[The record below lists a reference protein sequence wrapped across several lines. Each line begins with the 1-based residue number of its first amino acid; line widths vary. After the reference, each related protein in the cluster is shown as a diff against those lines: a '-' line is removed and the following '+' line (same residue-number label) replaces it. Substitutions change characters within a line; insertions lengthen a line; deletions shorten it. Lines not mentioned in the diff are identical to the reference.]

1 MKISDQ
7 SIGIRL
13 MAGFLSVVFIFGAA
27 AVYQILKT
35 EDLAG
40 LQDVGVKRAADVSE
54 IKEIEIRLAEVY
66 AVIADGIINRDLD
79 NTHKA
84 AERIKADVQKDIV
97 KVRKLADTE
106 EEEMWAESFASD
118 YSAYLDRFEKG
129 ILMILRNSQ
138 TSEQRFKDSLIIS
151 KIAARVSEVYT
162 VVAEGIIHRD
172 IAETRKSFDQIKSS
186 APNDIASVRN
196 LADTDDEKKQAEV
209 FGEKYLAYLELFEKE
224 MLPILQEG
232 EAADWKK
239 LRETDEK
246 IDSLRDATMKPLNDM
261 TKYLE
266 LESLEAIQDMEKI
279 REMDKAIDEIRNSAQ
294 ASLENIV
301 KSLTQESIEADKTFD
316 DTRRDITRL
325 SVVLT
330 IAGSLAALLL
340 AFFITRSV
348 TDPVQKIVHI
358 ANDIAEGNLSKAI
371 DISQKD
377 EVGNLADAFRNMQGK
392 ISGVLKETDTLI
404 RTVQEG
410 RLDSR
415 GNTETFGGGWR
426 ELMVGINTLI
436 DAFVSPIS
444 MTAAYIDRISKGDI
458 PEKISDEYKGDFN
471 RIKNNLNLLIDSTNE
486 VTRLAEELAEGN
498 LTIKIKKRSEQDK
511 LMRAL
516 NAMIRKLHE
525 VVINVKIASD
535 TVASGSQH
543 LSSAA
548 EQMSQGTTEQ
558 ASSAEEV
565 SASME
570 EVSSNI
576 RQNADNA
583 MQTEKI
589 ALKAA
594 EDAREGGKAVTET
607 VTVMKDIARKITVIG
622 EIARQTNLLALN
634 AAIEAARAGED
645 GRGFAV
651 VASEVRKLAERS
663 QKAAAE
669 IGELS
674 VSSVEVAERAGE
686 MLDRIVPDIQKTA
699 ELVQEISAASSEQN
713 SGTEQI
719 NKAVQQLDTVIQEN
733 ASASEEMSSTS
744 EELTGQAEHLRDII
758 RFFRIEDRSRKSL
771 SDRDERAGLIPAP
784 SAAAQRSGKT
794 DSRIGNTEMK
804 AEYPVG
810 YHDDPDPEFER
821 Y

>member
-1 MKISDQ
+1 MKFSDQ

-13 MAGFLSVVFIFGAA
+13 MFGFLSVVFIFGAA

-35 EDLAG
+35 DDLAD

-54 IKEIEIRLAEVY
+54 IKEIEIRLSEVY
-66 AVIADGIINRDLD
+66 GVIADGIINREVD
-79 NTHKA
+79 HK
-84 AERIKADVQKDIV
+84 EIDRIKADAQKDIA
-97 KVRKLADTE
+97 KVRKLADTDE
-106 EEEMWAESFASD
+106 EKIWAESFASD
-118 YSAYLDRFEKG
+118 YASYLDLFEKDMS
-129 ILMILRNSQ
+129 MILKNSHS
-138 TSEQRFKDSLIIS
+138 SEKRFKDALTVSTV
-151 KIAARVSEVYT
+151 ANRVNEVYT
-162 VVAEGIIHRD
+162 VMADGIINRNLD
-172 IAETRKSFDQIKSS
+172 ETARAVEQIKTT
-186 APNDIASVRN
+186 AQKDIASVREIV
-196 LADTDDEKKQAEV
+196 DTDEEKKQTELFA
-209 FGEKYLAYLELFEKE
+209 EKYLACLELFGKE
-224 MLPILQEG
+224 MLPVLREG
-232 EAADWKK
+232 DAADWKK
-239 LRETDEK
+239 IRDLDEK
-246 IDSLRDATMKPLNDM
+246 IDSLRDAAMKPLNDIVRS
-261 TKYLE
+261 LE
-266 LESLEAIQDMEKI
+266 LESSEAIQDMEKI
-279 REMDKAIDEIRNSAQ
+279 REMDKAIDTVRDSTK
-294 ASLENIV
+294 SFLENIV
-301 KSLTQESIEADKTFD
+301 NALTQESIEADKTFD
-316 DTRRDITRL
+316 ETQSRTTQL
-325 SVVLT
+325 SVAIG
-330 IAGSLAALLL
+330 IAGALTALLL

-348 TDPVQKIVHI
+348 TGPVQKIVHI

-371 DISQKD
+371 DIRQKD
-377 EVGNLADAFRNMQGK
+377 EVGHLADAFRNMQSK

-415 GNTETFGGGWR
+415 GNTETFSGGWR
-426 ELMVGINTLI
+426 ELMVGINILI

-458 PEKISDEYKGDFN
+458 PEKISEEYKGDFN
-471 RIKNNLNLLIDSTNE
+471 RIKNNLNLLIESTNE
-486 VTRLAEELAEGN
+486 VTRLAEEMAEGN
-498 LTIKIKKRSEQDK
+498 LTLKIKKRSERDQ

-516 NAMIRKLHE
+516 NAMIRRLHE
-525 VVINVKIASD
+525 VVINVKTASD

-570 EVSSNI
+570 EMSSNI

-771 SDRDERAGLIPAP
+771 SDRDEIAGLISAP
-784 SAAAQRSGKT
+784 STATQRSGKT
-794 DSRIGNTEMK
+794 DSRTSNTEMK
-804 AEYPVG
+804 AEHSAG
-810 YHDDPDPEFER
+810 YSDDDPDAEFER